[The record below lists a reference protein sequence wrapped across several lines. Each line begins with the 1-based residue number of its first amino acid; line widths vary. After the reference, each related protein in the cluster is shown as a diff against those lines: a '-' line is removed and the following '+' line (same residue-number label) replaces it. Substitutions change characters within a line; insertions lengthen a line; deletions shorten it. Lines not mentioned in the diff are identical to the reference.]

1 MIPGWAVKLGGAV
14 AKGLVSSDDGKNIIK
29 AVVFVILG
37 MIALSIA
44 LITAF
49 PVVLLHLPLADEDQ
63 LNNFYTVVQDC
74 GKDDIVIPW
83 EEVAAV
89 WGALHDQDYSGAS
102 RGRIRAL
109 AENWLEEHEEEV
121 TDENGAVHTKVTYTL
136 RDFDD
141 VMDELD
147 MTDGQQEQAERLL
160 AGLKSGGVPPPS
172 DWTASNVIGWIWP
185 LPVKYSSAS
194 YITCPYG
201 YRIDPIDHTPAFHH
215 GVDIGVPE
223 GTAVYAARDG
233 TVKSIA
239 ENSTYGINITLQ
251 SGMYIMRYA
260 HLSRVRVSEGET
272 VKKGDVIARS
282 GNTGRSTGPHLHF
295 EVKCMG
301 QYINPLNFY

>member
-1 MIPGWAVKLGGAV
+1 MIPGWAVKLSGAV

-29 AVVFVILG
+29 AVVFIILS

-49 PVVLLHLPLADEDQ
+49 PVTLLYLPLADEDQ

-74 GKDDIVIPW
+74 GKDGIVIPW

-109 AENWLEEHEEEV
+109 AENWVEEHEEEV
-121 TDENGAVHTKVTYTL
+121 TDENGVTHTKVTYTL

-141 VMDELD
+141 VMDDLK
-147 MTDGQQEQAERLL
+147 MTDEQKEL
-160 AGLKSGGVPPPS
+160 AKNLAVGLVSDVIPPPKG
-172 DWTASNVIGWIWP
+172 WKASASGVLMWP
-185 LPVKYSSAS
+185 VPEKYSSSAW
-194 YITCPYG
+194 ITCAYG
-201 YRIDPIDHTPAFHH
+201 YRIDPFEHTPSFHH

-223 GTAVYAARDG
+223 GTAVYAVRDG
-233 TVKSIA
+233 TVERVS
-239 ENSTYGINITLQ
+239 ENRTYGINITLK
-251 SGMYIMRYA
+251 SGMYTIRYA
-260 HLSRVRVSEGET
+260 HLSGVLVDEGDA

-282 GNTGRSTGPHLHF
+282 GNTGKSTGPHLHF
-295 EVKCMG
+295 EVKCGG
-301 QYINPLNFY
+301 QYINPLTFY